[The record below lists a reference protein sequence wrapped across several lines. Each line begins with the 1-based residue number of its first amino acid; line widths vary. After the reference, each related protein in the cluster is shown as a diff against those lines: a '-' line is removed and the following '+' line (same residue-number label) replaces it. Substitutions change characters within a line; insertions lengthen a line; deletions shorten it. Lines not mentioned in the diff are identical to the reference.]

1 MIAYNKRLVLET
13 IESGLDFTLSKAHE
27 VVPILSGTAHY
38 DQDAW
43 ITWRT
48 AFREVVKLKH
58 FSIEQPSVETD
69 FRLKK
74 WLTVG
79 HGNFGTWSTRG
90 AADAIEYYDLVNGDY
105 DKLMLSYEW
114 AWLKQY
120 YDAKY

>member
-1 MIAYNKRLVLET
+1 L
-13 IESGLDFTLSKAHE
+13 
-27 VVPILSGTAHY
+27 LSGVAHY

-43 ITWRT
+43 TTWRT

-58 FSIEQPSVETD
+58 FSIEQPSIETE

-74 WLTVG
+74 WLTTG
-79 HGNFGTWSTRG
+79 NGNFGQWSTRG
-90 AADAIEYYDLVNGDY
+90 AADAIEYYDTVNGEY

-114 AWLKQY
+114 AWLRQY